1 MAWTVQDDAPARG
14 VVRTPGHPG
23 WSDTLAARVRHH
35 FDLFGLGA
43 LYGAQ
48 GATLLSG
55 IAYSVACEFEAG
67 GETDVRRYLRASE
80 AAVGEHG
87 EHAPGGHGIHATLS
101 GQESCLRATCNSS
114 AVGVRHLAQARPH
127 WASTERYC

>member
-1 MAWTVQDDAPARG
+1 

-55 IAYSVACEFEAG
+55 IAYSVAREFEAG

-87 EHAPGGHGIHATLS
+87 EHAPDSHGIHATLS
-101 GQESCLRATCNSS
+101 GQESCWRATCNSS
-114 AVGVRHLAQARPH
+114 AAGRATFGPSEAH